1 MQITELIL
9 NTRQKRKFRGPRLVR
24 KTGIDFHKLAKVRR
38 AIADDIELDEAANVH
53 LTHFEDKVLHGG
65 YNGAEEALNI
75 AFALL
80 DMLEGHVKSPI
91 NITTKWD
98 GAPAIL
104 TGRDATTGKF
114 VMGDKGIFAKT
125 GARIMDTPDAI
136 DQNKP
141 DKGSED
147 RTGLRDK
154 LKEVLIHLPKIF
166 PPNFKGLLQGDLL
179 FTSATKESMTIDNE
193 EHITFTPNTLTYAV
207 PVNSDIGKTI
217 EKANIGIVFHTSY
230 PDWPASNDAKYGAG
244 VDDLN
249 ETSTVWFRDAAIH
262 DVSGQVTLTL
272 DETTQIRGAINTA
285 KKSLIETGEKF
296 FDFLKTDAFGK
307 EFSKQLEATINAS
320 IKQQGTIPTDA
331 TSFASSFIG
340 RFEDK
345 TETAIAN
352 LKKQGSIDAKTQE
365 LEKGL
370 QFFEANR
377 EKFIQL
383 YNLWYLLFSVKSL
396 FAKKMNGIRAMDT
409 FEIMDDGT
417 VEVRDPEGFVA
428 VDHIGNAVKIVD
440 RLGFSAA
447 NFKKTF

>member
-38 AIADDIELDEAANVH
+38 AIVDDIELDEAANVH
-53 LTHFEDKVLHGG
+53 LNHFEDKVLHGG

-75 AFALL
+75 AYALY
-80 DMLEGHVKSPI
+80 DMLEGHAKSPM

-98 GAPAIL
+98 GSPAL
-104 TGRDATTGKF
+104 LVGRDATTGKF

-136 DQNKP
+136 DANKQGEE
-141 DKGSED
+141 KSS
-147 RTGLRDK
+147 LRGK
-154 LKEVLIHLPKIF
+154 LKEALTELPKIF

-179 FTSATKESMTIDNE
+179 FVSGTKESMTIDDE

-207 PVNSDIGKTI
+207 PTNSDIGKTI
-217 EKANIGIVFHTSY
+217 ENAKVGIVFHTSY
-230 PDWPASNDAKYGAG
+230 PDWPASNDPKYGAS

-272 DETTQIRGAINTA
+272 DESTQILRAINNA

-296 FDFLKTDAFGK
+296 FDFLGTDAFGK

-320 IKQQGTIPTDA
+320 IKQQGAIPTDA
-331 TSFASSFIG
+331 TSFASSFIS

-352 LKKQGSIDAKTQE
+352 YKKQDSIDNKTQE

-396 FAKKMNGIRAMDT
+396 FAKKLNGIRAMDT

-428 VDHIGNAVKIVD
+428 VDHIGNALKIVD

-447 NFKKTF
+447 NFKKTY

>member
-9 NTRQKRKFRGPRLVR
+9 NTRQKRKFRGPRLAR

-53 LTHFEDKVLHGG
+53 LNHFEDKVLHGG

-75 AFALL
+75 AYALY
-80 DMLEGHVKSPI
+80 DMLEGHAESPM

-98 GAPAIL
+98 GSPAIFA
-104 TGRDATTGKF
+104 GRDATTGKF

-136 DQNKP
+136 DANKP
-141 DKGSED
+141 GEEKNN
-147 RTGLRDK
+147 LRIK
-154 LKEVLIHLPKIF
+154 LKEVLTELPKVF

-179 FTSATKESMTIDNE
+179 FTTALKETMTIDDE

-230 PDWPASNDAKYGAG
+230 PDWPASNDPKYGAS

-272 DETTQIRGAINTA
+272 DESTQILQAINNA

-296 FDFLKTDAFGK
+296 FDFLGTDAFGK

-320 IKQQGTIPTDA
+320 IKQQGTVPTDA
-331 TSFASSFIG
+331 TAFASSFIS

-345 TETAIAN
+345 TEIAIAN
-352 LKKQGSIDAKTQE
+352 LKKQDSIDVKAQE
-365 LEKGL
+365 LETGL

-377 EKFIQL
+377 EKFIHL
-383 YNLWYLLFSVKSL
+383 FEVWYLLFSVKNL
-396 FAKKMNGIRAMDT
+396 FAKKLNGIRAMDT

-428 VDHIGNAVKIVD
+428 VDHVGNALKIVD

-447 NFKKTF
+447 NFKKTY

>member
-9 NTRQKRKFRGPRLVR
+9 NTQQKRKFRGPRLVR

-53 LTHFEDKVLHGG
+53 LNHFEDKVLHGG

-75 AFALL
+75 GSALL
-80 DMLEGHVKSPI
+80 DMLEGHAKSPM
-91 NITTKWD
+91 NVTTKWD
-98 GAPAIL
+98 GAPAL
-104 TGRDATTGKF
+104 LVGRDATTGKF

-136 DQNKP
+136 DANKQGEE
-141 DKGSED
+141 KSS
-147 RTGLRDK
+147 LRGK
-154 LKEVLIHLPKIF
+154 LKEALIHLPKIF

-179 FTSATKESMTIDNE
+179 FTSATKESMTIDDE

-207 PVNSDIGKTI
+207 PVNSGIGNII
-217 EKANIGIVFHTSY
+217 EKANVGIVFHTSY
-230 PDWPASNDAKYGAG
+230 PDWPASNDATYGAG

-272 DETTQIRGAINTA
+272 DETTQIRGAINNA
-285 KKSLIETGEKF
+285 RKSLIETGRKF
-296 FDFLKTDAFGK
+296 FDFLDTDAFGK

-331 TSFASSFIG
+331 TSFATSFIS

-370 QFFEANR
+370 QFFEANN
-377 EKFIQL
+377 EKFIHL

-396 FAKKMNGIRAMDT
+396 FAKKMSGIRAMDT